1 MGLFKLSLLA
11 SLPIVILVSLAA
23 DQTLQNEQILNT
35 VQDII
40 QKQQLQQQ
48 QKAPPHPAP
57 AVVFPVVGPQPDP
70 KPGCYAYDPQ
80 KFQFEDSILT
90 YFPNGRL
97 GNAIS
102 AYMMLSWVQLDHK
115 LPTYLERK
123 AVDMLSQVQ
132 SDLLHT

>member
-11 SLPIVILVSLAA
+11 SLPVVILVSLAA

-40 QKQQLQQQ
+40 QKQQQ
-48 QKAPPHPAP
+48 QKTPPSPA
-57 AVVFPVVGPQPDP
+57 PVVGPGLPDP

-80 KFQFEDSILT
+80 KFHFEDSILT

-115 LPTYLERK
+115 LPTYLERQ
-123 AVDMLSQVQ
+123 AVDMLSQV
-132 SDLLHT
+132 L

>member
-11 SLPIVILVSLAA
+11 SLPVVILVSLAA

-40 QKQQLQQQ
+40 QKQQEQ
-48 QKAPPHPAP
+48 QKASSSPAP
-57 AVVFPVVGPQPDP
+57 AVVGPGLPDP

-80 KFQFEDSILT
+80 KFHFEDSILT

-115 LPTYLERK
+115 LPTYLERG
-123 AVDMLSQVQ
+123 AVDMLSQVN
-132 SDLLHT
+132 